1 MPATSNSIYTD
12 TITALAVITEHLAVD
27 YLGNLATAAVAMMGI
42 AVTDAAIGD
51 DFAVEQIGTAVATAG
66 AAIADG
72 AELEVGA
79 AGKLITKAAG
89 VVVARARQ
97 AAAADGDLLEVFLL
111 PK

>member
-12 TITALAVITEHLAVD
+12 TITAAVVISENLAVD
-27 YLGNLATAAVAMMGI
+27 YVGNIATAAAAMMGI

-51 DFAVEQIGTAVATAG
+51 DFAVDQIGTAVATAG

-79 AGKLITKAAG
+79 NGKLVTKAAG

-97 AAAADGDLLEVFLL
+97 AAAADGDLLEVFML